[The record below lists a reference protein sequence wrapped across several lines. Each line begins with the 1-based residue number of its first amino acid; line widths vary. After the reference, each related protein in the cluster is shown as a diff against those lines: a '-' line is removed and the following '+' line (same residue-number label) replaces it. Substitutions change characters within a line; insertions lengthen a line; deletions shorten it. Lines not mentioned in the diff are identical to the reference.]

1 MLRPYLHAST
11 ESGGRGVPELQVTG
25 MIEWGQKSKRK
36 TLSGQKLPPPP
47 PPTKKS
53 HAEFPSLKFP
63 EGIK

>member
-36 TLSGQKLPPPP
+36 TLSGQKLPHPPP
-47 PPTKKS
+47 PQKNPMPNFR
-53 HAEFPSLKFP
+53 A
-63 EGIK
+63 